1 MNQDVL
7 FITDNTALAYSE
19 KLDAFT
25 SFYDYGMASFFC
37 NLDDT
42 GVWIKDATLWKHQ
55 AGDYCNF
62 FGTQKTYWITLV
74 GNPEPQVDKIF
85 TNLEF
90 RACVEGEGEEVDGK
104 YTPYLPFTTLETWNE
119 YQHGLANLKNLRG
132 HSAFMHDMGQG
143 VASLKRKFRIWRCD
157 IPRDNVGSSTGASS
171 TFDDTFDY
179 TFKGGKQTRK
189 AHPNDRMRNP
199 WLFIKLQKNA
209 AETGKYLHRTELHDL
224 MVTYFG

>member
-1 MNQDVL
+1 MFDG
-7 FITDNTALAYSE
+7 E
-19 KLDAFT
+19 
-25 SFYDYGMASFFC
+25 
-37 NLDDT
+37 
-42 GVWIKDATLWKHQ
+42 
-55 AGDYCNF
+55 YCNF
-62 FGTQKTYWITLV
+62 FGTNKPWGLTFISNGGDKMTL
-74 GNPEPQVDKIF
+74 DKIF

-90 RACVEGEGEEVDGK
+90 RACVEGEGSNGSSSEVNVFDSTFDFTFRSSGEVSPYAK
-104 YTPYLPFTTLETWNE
+104 YTPYLPVDYLETWDE
-119 YQHGLANLKNLRG
+119 YQHGIANLSWKNG
-132 HSAFMHDMGQG
+132 HAAFLHHTRDREG
-143 VASLKRKFRIWRCD
+143 SLKRKFRIWRCD

-179 TFKGGKQTRK
+179 TFRGGKQTRK